1 MLTSMEN
8 GSWKPAA
15 TATCA
20 QVSNLVATVCLLVFE
35 KILSLSSKVAEDRA
49 EGSAAIWTASLLD
62 PRVYGAMPCPS
73 LLGGTKSV
81 EDDGSNE
88 GPDEDEVL
96 IDVREGTEDN
106 EGHSEGDVTND
117 DCEDTKVDCCEGQ
130 DDNDVPNDDC
140 EETKDDRSVVVVA
153 VIAAPSSS
161 GRRVRLGAATD
172 TSGNKR
178 DCRGGIHST

>member
-35 KILSLSSKVAEDRA
+35 KILSLSSMVAKDRA

-73 LLGGTKSV
+73 LLGGTKSI

-106 EGHSEGDVTND
+106 EGHSEGDVTSD
-117 DCEDTKVDCCEGQ
+117 DCED
-130 DDNDVPNDDC
+130 
-140 EETKDDRSVVVVA
+140 TKDDRSVVVVA